1 MNDTIIDLYIQQ
13 HQAFDIVI
21 NEIMID
27 PWPTVQLP
35 NVTYIELYNRVDYA
49 IKLSNWKLKINDNE
63 IDLDSIECSPD
74 EYLVLIDE
82 ADSLEFE
89 GHYFKL
95 VSLPNINKTEGYI
108 GLFDNNNEQIHEI
121 QYHKNWYKNENKEM
135 GLW

>member
-27 PWPTVQLP
+27 PWPTVQMP
-35 NVTYIELYNRVDYA
+35 NVPYIELYNRVDYA

-63 IDLDSIECSPD
+63 IDLDSTECSPN

-89 GHYFKL
+89 GHNFKL
-95 VSLPNINKTEGYI
+95 VSLPNINKTEGI
-108 GLFDNNNEQIHEI
+108 
-121 QYHKNWYKNENKEM
+121 
-135 GLW
+135 